1 MCAGLR
7 MMGEEQLSLYATY
20 MSTLGNRPD
29 LFPSSGYVNKY
40 IENPPTVLGD
50 SPLNT

>member
-1 MCAGLR
+1 

-29 LFPSSGYVNKY
+29 LFPSSGYVNLSL
-40 IENPPTVLGD
+40 IHI
-50 SPLNT
+50 